1 MIPNFNMIDVTQV
14 YFIRL
19 TNLCV
24 NFFDKQYFLSIL
36 TFFKKKL
43 LHTYVLYLNIYL
55 LQYSY
60 LWVFSLLLTDIIIN
74 YNSSVRSWLFIYFS
88 HVCACILFFSLVWKN
103 IRVKEEKRINIW
115 SSMSTQ
121 EEGFSFSGN

>member
-36 TFFKKKL
+36 TFIKKKL
-43 LHTYVLYLNIYL
+43 LQIYVLYLNIYL
-55 LQYSY
+55 LKYSY

-88 HVCACILFFSLVWKN
+88 YVCACILFFSLVWKN